1 MNDGKIKEAD
11 MLSEAFKKNMR
22 KIPSLD
28 ADALFEALETGEAVR
43 GLRVNTLKVSTEEFL
58 ARTNLHL
65 TGLEYASDGFILES
79 DAAVGS
85 TPSHHAGEFYLQ
97 DPGAMA
103 TVNAL
108 DIKEGFV
115 CLDMCAAPGGKSSQ
129 IAAKIGDG
137 GLLVANEFVPKR
149 AKIAVGNFER
159 LGLRNTIVTS
169 LDTAELGELFL
180 EYFDL
185 VLADVPCSGEGMFR
199 KSKEA
204 LDEWSEENVIASA
217 RRALTIL
224 ENGAKTVKR
233 GGFLLHSTCTF
244 SLPENEMVV
253 DAFLKKHPDFKL
265 VEVNKALQKC
275 TDDGVRFEG
284 CTAQNIEY
292 CRRFYPHISRGEGQ
306 FIALMKRD
314 TGGGSGGK
322 ILYKDAS
329 RPLRGA
335 ELEAVRRFFRE
346 NMARDRSSEVRYAGE
361 NLVLIPHG
369 MPLMPRSVFCSGVLL
384 GEIKKGIL
392 TPSHQFFSAYGQ
404 EFLRK
409 ENLLPSDGR
418 VEKYLHGEEIDAME
432 TTGSGWCA
440 VLYNGV
446 TLGGAKLSGGRLKNH
461 YPKGLRRP

>member
-1 MNDGKIKEAD
+1 
-11 MLSEAFKKNMR
+11 MLSETFKEKMR

-28 ADALFEALETGEAVR
+28 ADALFEALETAAAVR
-43 GLRVNTLKVSTEEFL
+43 GLRVNTVKVSVEEFL
-58 ARTNLHL
+58 QKSDLPL
-65 TGLEYASDGFILES
+65 TRLEYASDGFVLES
-79 DAAVGS
+79 DASVGS

-108 DIKEGFV
+108 DIERGFV
-115 CLDMCAAPGGKSSQ
+115 CLDMCSAPGGKSSQ
-129 IAAKIGDG
+129 IAAKIGDE
-137 GLLVANEFVPKR
+137 GLLIANEFVPKR

-159 LGLRNTIVTS
+159 LGLRNTMVTS
-169 LDTAELGELFL
+169 LDTAELGELFE

-199 KSKEA
+199 KSAEA
-204 LDEWSEENVIASA
+204 LSEWSEGAVLASA
-217 RRALTIL
+217 ERALTIL

-244 SLPENEMVV
+244 SLEENEMVV
-253 DAFLKKHPDFKL
+253 DAFLKNHPDFKL
-265 VEVNKALQKC
+265 VKVNAALQDC
-275 TDDGVRFEG
+275 TSDGVRFED
-284 CTAQNIEY
+284 CTTENIEY
-292 CRRFYPHISRGEGQ
+292 CRRFYPHLSRGEGQ

-314 TGGGSGGK
+314 AGDGQGEK
-322 ILYKDAS
+322 IRYKDAS
-329 RPLRGA
+329 RPIRGA
-335 ELEAVRRFFRE
+335 ELDAVRRFFRE
-346 NMARDRSSEVRYAGE
+346 NMTRDRSAEVRYAGE

-369 MPLMPRSVFCSGVLL
+369 MPLMPRSVFCAGVLL

-409 ENLLPSDGR
+409 ENLSPGDSR
-418 VEKYLHGEEIDAME
+418 VEKYLHGEEIDAKE
-432 TTGSGWCA
+432 TDGSGWCA
-440 VLYNGV
+440 ILYNGV